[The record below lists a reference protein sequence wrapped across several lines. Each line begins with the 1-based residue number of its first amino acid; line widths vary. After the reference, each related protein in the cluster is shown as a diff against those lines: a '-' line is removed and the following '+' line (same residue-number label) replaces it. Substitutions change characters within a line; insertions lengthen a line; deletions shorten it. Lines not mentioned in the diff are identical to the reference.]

1 MTQPITAKEK
11 ADFAKHTVKW
21 QMLLGLGDWRIV
33 NSAKPAGKNNLAE
46 VAMCDLEA
54 RLASIRIGKD
64 WGAAPKDPRRVEQ
77 LAVHELL
84 HVFLHE
90 YRTTCADHRSTDE
103 HIMSVEHRVINT
115 LTRILAGNA

>member
-1 MTQPITAKEK
+1 VTQPITAKDK
-11 ADFAKHTVKW
+11 AEFSKQLVKW
-21 QMLLGLGDWRIV
+21 QMLLGMQDWRV
-33 NSAKPAGKNNLAE
+33 VPSAKPATKGALAE

-64 WGAAPKDPRRVEQ
+64 WGAAARDPRRVEQ

-84 HVFLHE
+84 HVFLFE
-90 YRTTCADHRSTDE
+90 YRTACADPRSTDE
-103 HIMSVEHRVINT
+103 HTMSVEHRVINT